1 MPSIEVNG
9 SSLEYAEHGSGEPVV
24 LVHGSASDL
33 RTWHCQHDAFAERY
47 RTIAYS
53 RRYHWPNAR
62 ISEGSEYPMVE
73 QVDDLEAVLRSLDA
87 TPAHLVGHSY
97 GAFVCLLLASRA
109 PDLVRSLVLA
119 EPPGM
124 SLLVSIP
131 PKPLEILGLAL
142 RSPRTAVEIMKLGA
156 LGLGPG
162 TAAFKRGDT
171 EAAMRLIGT
180 AILGRESFRNLSE
193 ARAQQVRDNL
203 FKEEFLNP
211 EAALPPLNQEQ
222 VRSISAP
229 VLFVCGSRSPRVF
242 ACLTDQLQGLL
253 PAAERAEIPD
263 ASHITHEDNASAYNR
278 AVLSFL
284 ARHQVS
290 SAPT

>member
-87 TPAHLVGHSY
+87 APAHLVGHSY

-119 EPPGM
+119 EPPVM

-131 PKPLEILGLAL
+131 PKALEILGLAP
-142 RSPRTAVEIMKLGA
+142 RSPRTRRLGCPA
-156 LGLGPG
+156 PRTGASPPSAHRTARSTSDAAARRGSAGPPG
-162 TAAFKRGDT
+162 TCRGRRRNGARSSCPGSGDRTSRGSRGRRCSRAGPRRTGTRRRAA
-171 EAAMRLIGT
+171 
-180 AILGRESFRNLSE
+180 
-193 ARAQQVRDNL
+193 ARRT
-203 FKEEFLNP
+203 
-211 EAALPPLNQEQ
+211 
-222 VRSISAP
+222 
-229 VLFVCGSRSPRVF
+229 RSPRR
-242 ACLTDQLQGLL
+242 T
-253 PAAERAEIPD
+253 RPD
-263 ASHITHEDNASAYNR
+263 STT
-278 AVLSFL
+278 
-284 ARHQVS
+284 
-290 SAPT
+290 PT